1 MKHTETFLSLLILL
15 VLCVASQT
23 ASAQKG
29 IQVEIKT
36 VKILGVSATDET
48 KSIIEVRW
56 ETIPLQ
62 DPKIKS
68 FDIKLEVIYANGQSV
83 TKQFSV
89 GGTARNG
96 RTEIATVHTSSGRP
110 PAMIK
115 AIKTSISTSETE
127 TVTKQFPM

>member
-1 MKHTETFLSLLILL
+1 MKHAKAFLSFLVLFFLVTAQIVFAQTETRI
-15 VLCVASQT
+15 
-23 ASAQKG
+23 
-29 IQVEIKT
+29 EIKT
-36 VKILGVSATDET
+36 VKNVGVSATDET

-56 ETIPLQ
+56 ETTPLQ
-62 DPKIKS
+62 DTNIKS
-68 FDIKLEVIYANGQSV
+68 FNIKLEVIYANRQSV

-89 GGTARNG
+89 GGTVRNG